1 MSSRYESKVA
11 LVTGGSTGIGRAIAK
26 RLADEGARVFIT
38 GRSQATLDEAANQHE
53 RITPIVA
60 DVVKSEDVA
69 RALEAVRKEADK
81 LDLLVNNASIAEFA
95 PILELD
101 QEHVRRQFEV
111 NVFGLIETT
120 RLAAPELLKT
130 RGSVVS
136 VSSAFSVRP
145 GPGAS
150 AYSATKGAVDALT
163 ASWAKELGGEGVRFN
178 AVAPGPVETPIFG
191 KTGMSDEQVS
201 TFKQQI
207 ASQLPLGRLGL
218 PEEIASLVA
227 FLGSDDA
234 SYVTGSVYTID
245 GGYAA

>member
-1 MSSRYESKVA
+1 MSQRYEGKVA

-38 GRSQATLDEAANQHE
+38 GRNQATLDEAAAQHE
-53 RITPIVA
+53 SITPIVA
-60 DVVKSEDVA
+60 DVVKTDDVA
-69 RALEAVRKEADK
+69 RTIDTVRKEADR
-81 LDLLVNNASIAEFA
+81 LDLLVNNAGIAEFSSL
-95 PILELD
+95 LELD

-130 RGSVVS
+130 RGSLVS
-136 VSSAFSVRP
+136 VGSAFSVRP

-163 ASWAKELGGEGVRFN
+163 ASWAKELGGQGVRFN
-178 AVAPGPVETPIFG
+178 AIAPGPVETPILT
-191 KTGMSDEQVS
+191 KTGMSDDEIAG
-201 TFKQQI
+201 FKQQI
-207 ASQLPLGRLGL
+207 STQLPLGRLGL

-234 SYVTGSVYTID
+234 TYVTGSVYTVD
-245 GGYAA
+245 GGFAA